1 MLGTAAVRAGRAA
14 AIAGFVKV
22 LLTGGGR
29 ILPGRRFALNQ
40 SRALRIENTARSTN
54 VNRSGSTSRS
64 GGNGGFFVAEEPAA
78 PQTASSTPIAHSTGM
93 DALLALQSSRIRCS
107 AKKKAIGGAMRCS
120 TRSRTIKADLLLGQV
135 SEGPTQPA
143 DGADRPGARGKL
155 PGLDGIL
162 DDIELWARVELA
174 KFGRFPLV

>member
-1 MLGTAAVRAGRAA
+1 M
-14 AIAGFVKV
+14 
-22 LLTGGGR
+22 
-29 ILPGRRFALNQ
+29 
-40 SRALRIENTARSTN
+40 RIENTARSSN

-93 DALLALQSSRIRCS
+93 DALLALQSVEDPLF
-107 AKKKAIGGAMRCS
+107 AKKKAIRRGNALLD
-120 TRSRTIKADLLLGQV
+120 TLETIKADLLLGQV
-135 SEGPTQPA
+135 SEGRLNQLMVLI
-143 DGADRPGARGKL
+143 GQARGGKL

-162 DDIELWARVELA
+162 DDIELRARVELA